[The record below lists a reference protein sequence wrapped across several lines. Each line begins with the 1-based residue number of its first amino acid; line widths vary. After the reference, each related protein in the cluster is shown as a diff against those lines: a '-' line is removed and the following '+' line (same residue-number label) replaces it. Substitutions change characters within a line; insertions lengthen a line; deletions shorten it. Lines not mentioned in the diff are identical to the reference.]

1 MFGDRE
7 DYTFY
12 FLLGLSGRMNMET
25 IEALLAAHPFFKG
38 MTPQH
43 LAAVAACGRWQQ
55 FKAGDFLCRG
65 VDEALDFY
73 VILSGSVS
81 VEIFSARRGPLTTTT
96 LEEGEELGWLWLD
109 KPFHWHLDARAR
121 QVTRVVALDV
131 KALMKKCEDDHDLG
145 YELMKRY
152 AHHLAV
158 QFRVTK
164 LQLVDMYGT

>member
-1 MFGDRE
+1 
-7 DYTFY
+7 
-12 FLLGLSGRMNMET
+12 MET
-25 IEALLAAHPFFKG
+25 IEALLAEHPFFKG

-43 LAAVAACGRWQQ
+43 LATVAACGRWEQ

-81 VEIFSARRGPLTTTT
+81 VEIFSARRGPVTTTT
-96 LEEGEELGWLWLD
+96 LEEGEVLGWFWFD
-109 KPFHWHLDARAR
+109 KPLHWHLDARAR
-121 QVTRVVALDV
+121 QVTRVVVLDV
-131 KALMKKCEDDHDLG
+131 KSLIQKCEEDHNLG

-152 AHHLAV
+152 AQYLAV

>member
-1 MFGDRE
+1 
-7 DYTFY
+7 
-12 FLLGLSGRMNMET
+12 MET
-25 IEALLAAHPFFKG
+25 IESVLAAHPFFQG
-38 MTPQH
+38 MAPGH
-43 LAAVAACGRWQQ
+43 LAAVAACGRREQ
-55 FKAGDFLCRG
+55 FKAGDFLCRENE
-65 VDEALDFY
+65 EALDFY

-96 LEEGEELGWLWLD
+96 VEDGEVLGWLWFE

-121 QVTRVVALDV
+121 QVTRTVALEV
-131 KALMKKCEDDHDLG
+131 AALKLRCEKDHDLG

-164 LQLVDMYGT
+164 LQLVDMYGA

>member
-1 MFGDRE
+1 
-7 DYTFY
+7 
-12 FLLGLSGRMNMET
+12 MET
-25 IEALLAAHPFFKG
+25 IEALLAEHPFFKG
-38 MTPQH
+38 MPAQH
-43 LAAVAACGRWQQ
+43 LATIAACGRPEQ

-81 VEIFSARRGPLTTTT
+81 VEIFSARRGPVTTTT
-96 LEEGEELGWLWLD
+96 LEEGEVLGWFWFD
-109 KPFHWHLDARAR
+109 KPLHWHLDARAR

-131 KALMKKCEDDHDLG
+131 KALMQKCEEDHDLG
-145 YELMKRY
+145 YDVMKRY

-158 QFRVTK
+158 QFRITK